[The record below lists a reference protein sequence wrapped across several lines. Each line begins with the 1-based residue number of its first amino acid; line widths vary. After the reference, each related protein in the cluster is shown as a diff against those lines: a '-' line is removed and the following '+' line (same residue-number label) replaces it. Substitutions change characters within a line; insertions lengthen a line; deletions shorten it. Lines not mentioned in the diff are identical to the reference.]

1 MATLKDVAALAGVG
15 MSTASRAISGKGP
28 ISADA
33 AARGIKPGD
42 FVRVFNDR
50 GEFHGD
56 ARVTEDTLPGVVVAT
71 LGYWR
76 SRNKG
81 GGAVNVIS
89 SDQYVNMGHAPSLSD
104 NLVQVEAA

>member
-1 MATLKDVAALAGVG
+1 VG
-15 MSTASRAISGKGP
+15 GQGGQYVLINP
-28 ISADA
+28 ADA
-33 AARGIKPGD
+33 QTRGIRDGD
-42 FVRVFNDR
+42 FIRVFNDR

-56 ARVTEDTLPGVVVAT
+56 ARVTDDTQPGVVVAT

-89 SDQYVNMGHAPSLSD
+89 SDQYVNLGHSPSLSD